1 MNSKI
6 PDDISSENPNFTNDP
21 RVDEVLETIA
31 CLTRRTFRAGYLY
44 RGEPKCFPRVS
55 SKLYRH
61 YEDIDSQHFN
71 IETVQNE
78 LLNVA
83 KGFTSETDNNEILA
97 QLQHFGYSTNLVDFT
112 TDLNVALFFAC
123 EGAPD
128 EDGRIVFL
136 RSGTPNV
143 VKSQSPANRVV
154 AQKSVFVRPPQGYI
168 EPDHVSTIPSHLKQ
182 QILQYLDDCHG
193 IRWATIYNDLHGFIH
208 HSAAHESSYA
218 ELVRG
223 ITLQGN
229 KEDRLAIQHFSES
242 LRLNPQ
248 SPWTYARR
256 AASYMYLKEYERAL
270 ADFGSALEL
279 SQQDAKLYYLRGIAY
294 QEIGRYDLA
303 IHDLDSAVE
312 LELEGV
318 DAYMERGVAW
328 KGKGEHIAAI
338 RDFDKVLELDPNNPR
353 AYELRGD
360 TFSLTKDHDRAI
372 RDFSKL
378 IDLAPGKPAPFSLRG
393 CSKIAKGDYEDAI
406 QDFNAAIELD
416 QEHGFAYAGRA
427 MARIPQSLWDHAK
440 DDLETALLKG
450 VDINLFFRAT
460 FLPFPS
466 KLHDFEEKYDVKLP
480 NEFVEMLGVNAQ

>member
-1 MNSKI
+1 MNSKM
-6 PDDISSENPNFTNDP
+6 PEDTISEDFNPTNVP
-21 RVDEVLETIA
+21 GVDEVLETIA
-31 CLTRRTFRAGYLY
+31 CLTRLTFRTGYLY
-44 RGEPKCFPRVS
+44 RGEPKRFPRVS

-78 LLNVA
+78 LLDVA

-123 EGAPD
+123 DSEPD

-136 RSGTPNV
+136 KSGNPNV

-182 QILQYLDDCHG
+182 PILQYLDDCHG
-193 IRWATIYNDLHGFIH
+193 IRWATIYNDLHGFIR
-208 HSAAHESSYA
+208 HSAAHESAYA
-218 ELVRG
+218 ELARG
-223 ITLQGN
+223 ITLQEN
-229 KEDRLAIQHFSES
+229 KEDQLAIRHFSEG

-248 SPWTYARR
+248 SPWTYVRR
-256 AASYMYLKEYERAL
+256 GASYMSLKEYESAL

-279 SQQDAKLYYLRGIAY
+279 RQQDPKLYYLRGMAY
-294 QEIGRYDLA
+294 QEIGRHDLA
-303 IHDLDSAVE
+303 IHDFDSAVE
-312 LELEGV
+312 LDLEGV

-328 KGKGEHIAAI
+328 KEKGEHIAAI
-338 RDFDKVLELDPNNPR
+338 RDFDKVLELNPDNPR

-360 TFSLTKDHDRAI
+360 AFSLTKDHDRAI
-372 RDFSKL
+372 RDFSKS
-378 IDLAPGKPAPFSLRG
+378 IDLAPGRPAPFSLRG
-393 CSKIAKGDYEDAI
+393 RSKIAKGDYEDAI
-406 QDFNAAIELD
+406 QDFDAAIELD

-427 MARIPQSLWDHAK
+427 MARFPQSSWDQAK
-440 DDLETALLKG
+440 SDLETALLKG
-450 VDINLFFRAT
+450 ADIKLLFRAT
-460 FLPFPS
+460 FLPFRS
-466 KLHDFEEKYDVKLP
+466 RLHDFEEKYDVKLP
-480 NEFVEMLGVNAQ
+480 NEIIEILGVDAQ